1 MILGI
6 ILQAISLE
14 ALNFRVH
21 CLNSIVSMHL
31 LLFELFQHQMLAI
44 KVSLDFIQYWAF
56 SVSFS
61 LENSKIADCLVS
73 FVVCDTNS
81 RFKILVLVSLAHNV
95 DLEVVVH
102 FISLILVIN
111 QALHIRNV
119 LLSHVVL
126 LNQVSSI
133 SVYPV
138 QFLEDEVQSAL

>member
-1 MILGI
+1 M
-6 ILQAISLE
+6 
-14 ALNFRVH
+14 
-21 CLNSIVSMHL
+21 
-31 LLFELFQHQMLAI
+31 
-44 KVSLDFIQYWAF
+44 
-56 SVSFS
+56 
-61 LENSKIADCLVS
+61 
-73 FVVCDTNS
+73 VCDTNS